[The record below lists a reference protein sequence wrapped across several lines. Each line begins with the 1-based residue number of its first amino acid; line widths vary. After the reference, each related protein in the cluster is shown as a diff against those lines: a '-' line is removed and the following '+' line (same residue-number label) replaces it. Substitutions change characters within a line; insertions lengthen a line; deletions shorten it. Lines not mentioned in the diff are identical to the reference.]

1 MQSKR
6 YYEYLLDSLPDD
18 PGVVVAR
25 LVRGV
30 AWTAAMLSD
39 GRCGVGM
46 HTEGESVPRR
56 FETLLGLPA
65 RKAAEALL
73 SWNFE
78 EASEGQAVV
87 NAVFN
92 TEANAAALG
101 CRYTESA
108 LAGLDLKGR
117 TIGFVGHLVKHNS
130 ITPELLRPAKAWY
143 ILEREPKQG
152 DYPDSACEYILPDCD
167 LVVITGSAAINKTL
181 PRLLELSRG
190 AEVVLTGPSVPLC
203 PGLAEEFHL
212 RRLNTQVIV
221 DPEGMA
227 EAIVAQRRSI
237 NAFSRHF
244 TLDTAPC

>member
-1 MQSKR
+1 MKTKR
-6 YYEYLLDSLPDD
+6 YYEYLLDTLPYD
-18 PGVVVAR
+18 PEVTVSRIVH
-25 LVRGV
+25 GV

-46 HTEGESVPRR
+46 HTEGQSVPRR

-65 RKAAEALL
+65 RRAAEALL
-73 SWNFE
+73 SWHFD
-78 EASEGQAVV
+78 EASEGQAVI
-87 NAVFN
+87 NAWFN
-92 TEANAAALG
+92 TEENAAALG
-101 CRYTESA
+101 CRYTDSA

-130 ITPELLRPAKAWY
+130 ITTELLRPAKAWY
-143 ILEREPKQG
+143 ILEREPKEG

-167 LVVITGSAAINKTL
+167 LVVTTGSSAINKTL
-181 PRLLELSRG
+181 PRLLALSRG

-212 RRLNTQVIV
+212 RRLNAQVITSP
-221 DPEGMA
+221 DEMA
-227 EAIVAQRRSI
+227 EAIVVERRSV

-244 TLDTAPC
+244 TLDRPC